1 MPDFSEKPTDE
12 LITHAKT
19 YLTDLWAGAH
29 EDWKKLDSY
38 LLRTY
43 QVWDSIVESES
54 IHRPEYRPAKPASI
68 VKNAIAQMMAHSPVV
83 KRTKVGASQ
92 NAQEDADNVET
103 GLAAILSNSAVKT
116 SVHPYTMAGRYLI
129 HYSYA
134 VMRGPLITSRSDYDH
149 QATSN
154 PIEIEVPNP
163 RTVLMDPLEK
173 DPQYVVREASLP
185 AIRLHELSKEK
196 KRTRNNAILF
206 DMAPYANDPWAEVPY
221 LEWFT
226 NRWHSIRVLSTK
238 DSKGDRRG
246 QEGLLFSEINASG
259 FVEWTQSFGGF
270 GIMPSSIDKFD
281 PRYLARGI
289 LWDAMDSLKLHA
301 QSGNAKQQALLDA
314 IFAPMIGEDDNE
326 EMQRK
331 LSENP
336 DYLQVDDPNS
346 LRPLPTNS
354 VPRWG
359 FGVSDEQ
366 AQDIQEATISPS
378 LGGVREPGVVTV
390 GQQDTLDSRSRAQFN
405 LPLLQLEQMVSV
417 IAQRVNMQVDKLETL
432 KGSIGANGRVLKKS
446 WLHGDYNA
454 SVGFEPANPALDLQ
468 QRQSDREDYS
478 MGLLDKESYWERN
491 GELNATQMWRRLAE
505 EQVRTSDEMWKL
517 ELQEAA
523 NELGVGDEFSKAQE
537 AAEEQIVSPPR
548 TGEAMSSEMMQPLSS
563 DIVKNPQAPRAL

>member
-1 MPDFSEKPTDE
+1 
-12 LITHAKT
+12 
-19 YLTDLWAGAH
+19 
-29 EDWKKLDSY
+29 
-38 LLRTY
+38 
-43 QVWDSIVESES
+43 
-54 IHRPEYRPAKPASI
+54 
-68 VKNAIAQMMAHSPVV
+68 
-83 KRTKVGASQ
+83 
-92 NAQEDADNVET
+92 
-103 GLAAILSNSAVKT
+103 
-116 SVHPYTMAGRYLI
+116 
-129 HYSYA
+129 
-134 VMRGPLITSRSDYDH
+134 
-149 QATSN
+149 
-154 PIEIEVPNP
+154 
-163 RTVLMDPLEK
+163 
-173 DPQYVVREASLP
+173 
-185 AIRLHELSKEK
+185 
-196 KRTRNNAILF
+196 
-206 DMAPYANDPWAEVPY
+206 
-221 LEWFT
+221 
-226 NRWHSIRVLSTK
+226 
-238 DSKGDRRG
+238 
-246 QEGLLFSEINASG
+246 
-259 FVEWTQSFGGF
+259 
-270 GIMPSSIDKFD
+270 
-281 PRYLARGI
+281 
-289 LWDAMDSLKLHA
+289 
-301 QSGNAKQQALLDA
+301 
-314 IFAPMIGEDDNE
+314 
-326 EMQRK
+326 
-331 LSENP
+331 
-336 DYLQVDDPNS
+336 
-346 LRPLPTNS
+346 PLPTNS